1 MHNEILNA
9 DQVALLPLITTF
21 KKEFYMVGG
30 TAIALHI
37 GHRQSIDFD
46 LFNPSRLNRK
56 KIVECVKSFTKDYQ
70 ITRNVEEQLNL
81 IVNNVKFTFYEYPF
95 PIQAKTNFDNIIK
108 LPDLLTLAAMK
119 AYALGRRSKWKDYVD
134 LYVIIKDHFSIGEIS
149 NAAGIIFQDM
159 FSEKLFRVQ
168 LSYFDDIDFSE
179 TIEFIGEGV
188 SELQVKNLLVQ
199 KASEIF

>member
-1 MHNEILNA
+1 MHREILNA
-9 DQVALLPLITTF
+9 DQVALLPLISTF

-30 TAIALHI
+30 TAIALHV

-46 LFNPSRLNRK
+46 LFKPSRLNRK
-56 KIVECVKSFTKDYQ
+56 KIVDCIKSFTNDYQ

-81 IVNNVKFTFYEYPF
+81 IIKNVKFTFYEYPF
-95 PIQAKTNFDNIIK
+95 PIHAKTNFDNIIK

-188 SELQVKNLLVQ
+188 SELQVKNLLIQ